1 MANFNSIYLFYV
13 FIGLSAAMFA
23 EGVYLLVY
31 SNASYRKKINRRL
44 KVMSDK
50 TDRESVLVQ
59 LRRERGL
66 TSGGDYRL
74 PVVNLNQL
82 LLQSGLS
89 IGLGLLALL
98 ILLGM
103 VAMFAAVLF
112 FHGTLTQATIAT
124 LVGGVALPPLVLRIL
139 RNRRQK
145 KFSAQFPNA
154 IDMIVRSLRAGHPVP
169 IAITMVGKEMPDPIG
184 SEFGIV
190 SDEMTYGSDLET
202 AMRNLYFR
210 VGIDDLPLFVTA
222 VAIQRSTGG
231 NLGEILENLSSVIR
245 DRFKMR
251 RKIRALAAEG
261 RASALILSSLPIGM
275 FAVIHFLVPSF
286 CKRLGSE
293 PDENRSHPR
302 RLLDE
307 RRQFHHVPHGQ
318 LQDLTM
324 DTVVTV
330 FGNML
335 QDGNTMV
342 MGLLVFLAA
351 GTLAFSVMAAIRV
364 RGSVKRRTE
373 RILTDEERKANH
385 SRSLQHSSQKTVA
398 SLIEYTTK
406 HYGSANDE
414 NMKVLRRRLVQA
426 GIYDP
431 RGVAFFFIARTALAV
446 GLAAAIFMLLPLVR
460 SSGGTFLWLMVIAGG
475 VAGYVGPSMY
485 IDKRISARKL
495 EHRSGFPD
503 FMDLLVVCA
512 DSGLSME
519 ASFER
524 VSRELGPSYPSL
536 TANIHLTNLEIR
548 AGRPLKEALEHFAD
562 RLALEESRA
571 FATLINQSIDLG
583 SSITDAMRV
592 YSDDMRHKR
601 LSMAEEK
608 AYALPAKLAVPMMVC
623 IFPVLF
629 VVILLPVIVRLHMN
643 GYF

>member
-1 MANFNSIYLFYV
+1 
-13 FIGLSAAMFA
+13 
-23 EGVYLLVY
+23 
-31 SNASYRKKINRRL
+31 
-44 KVMSDK
+44 
-50 TDRESVLVQ
+50 
-59 LRRERGL
+59 
-66 TSGGDYRL
+66 
-74 PVVNLNQL
+74 
-82 LLQSGLS
+82 
-89 IGLGLLALL
+89 
-98 ILLGM
+98 
-103 VAMFAAVLF
+103 
-112 FHGTLTQATIAT
+112 
-124 LVGGVALPPLVLRIL
+124 
-139 RNRRQK
+139 
-145 KFSAQFPNA
+145 
-154 IDMIVRSLRAGHPVP
+154 
-169 IAITMVGKEMPDPIG
+169 
-184 SEFGIV
+184 
-190 SDEMTYGSDLET
+190 
-202 AMRNLYFR
+202 
-210 VGIDDLPLFVTA
+210 
-222 VAIQRSTGG
+222 
-231 NLGEILENLSSVIR
+231 
-245 DRFKMR
+245 
-251 RKIRALAAEG
+251 
-261 RASALILSSLPIGM
+261 
-275 FAVIHFLVPSF
+275 
-286 CKRLGSE
+286 
-293 PDENRSHPR
+293 
-302 RLLDE
+302 
-307 RRQFHHVPHGQ
+307 
-318 LQDLTM
+318 M
-324 DTVVTV
+324 DTIVAV

-335 QDGNTMV
+335 NDSNTMV

-364 RGSVKRRTE
+364 RGSVKRRTD
-373 RILTDEERKANH
+373 RILTDDERKADQ

-398 SLIEYTTK
+398 TLIEYTTK

-446 GLAAAIFMLLPLVR
+446 GLAAAVFMLLPLVR
-460 SSGGTFLWLMVIAGG
+460 SGGGTFMWLMVIAGG

-485 IDKRISARKL
+485 IDKRISKRKL

-519 ASFER
+519 ASLER

-629 VVILLPVIVRLHMN
+629 VIILLPVIVRLHIN